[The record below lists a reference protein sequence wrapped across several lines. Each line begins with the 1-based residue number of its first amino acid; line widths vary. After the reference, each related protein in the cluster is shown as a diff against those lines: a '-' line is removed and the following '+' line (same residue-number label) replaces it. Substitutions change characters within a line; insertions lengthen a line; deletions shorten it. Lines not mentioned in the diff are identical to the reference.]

1 MDPFRSF
8 AHYPTATLQP
18 RTYVSLRPGAD
29 AATYAELAGH
39 ALFSYAGK
47 VLPTQPFVGALLAL
61 LTPGEL
67 TIQDLAGRA
76 GLDVGAAVLGISVLA
91 KMGLLRLRGP
101 DIAGSA

>member
-1 MDPFRSF
+1 
-8 AHYPTATLQP
+8 
-18 RTYVSLRPGAD
+18 
-29 AATYAELAGH
+29 
-39 ALFSYAGK
+39 
-47 VLPTQPFVGALLAL
+47 LLAL

-91 KMGLLRLRGP
+91 KMGLLRLRAP